1 MARYLTQHTLS
12 CLTRQGAESLA
23 KKLQSSVSEAPRA
36 GRILVNMLE
45 GKMVVEFSAASREAL
60 EAYFKAENMHYDWVL
75 RVEWETQGQDGK
87 LHIAE

>member
-12 CLTRQGAESLA
+12 CLTRQAAESLA
-23 KKLQSSVSEAPRA
+23 KKLQSGDTIRA

-45 GKMVVEFSAASREAL
+45 GKMVVEFSAVSRDAL
-60 EAYFKAENMHYDWVL
+60 EAYLKAENMHYDWVL
-75 RVEWETQGQDGK
+75 RIEWETQAQDGK

>member
-12 CLTRQGAESLA
+12 CLTRQGAEGLA
-23 KKLQSSVSEAPRA
+23 KKLQSSETIRA

-60 EAYFKAENMHYDWVL
+60 ETYLKAENMHYDWVL
-75 RVEWETQGQDGK
+75 RIEGETQGRDGK
-87 LHIAE
+87 LEIAE

>member
-23 KKLQSSVSEAPRA
+23 KKLQTSEAIRA

-45 GKMVVEFSAASREAL
+45 GKMVVEFSATSREAL
-60 EAYFKAENMHYDWVL
+60 EAHLKAENMHYDWVL
-75 RVEWETQGQDGK
+75 RIEWETQAQDWK

>member
-23 KKLQSSVSEAPRA
+23 KRLQSCEAPRA

-60 EAYFKAENMHYDWVL
+60 EAYLKAENMHYDWVL
-75 RVEWETQGQDGK
+75 RVEWETQGRDGK